1 MLITF
6 TLAIIPIIFLGIFIY
21 KSDVVEKEPIF
32 LLCKLFIFGVIS
44 TIPCVFIE
52 SLFIKTI
59 GTSFDTNTILYKLLV
74 SIFCIA
80 LVEEGYKALFTYT
93 IAFKDKNFN
102 HVFDGIVYSVFTSLG
117 FACLENILYGF
128 EYGTGATL
136 IRAITSVPAHAF
148 FGVFM
153 GYYLGLAK
161 QEKRK
166 KNNKKFRLYSLLSII
181 VPIIIHGLYDFLLL
195 TNNDFM
201 IIIFFILVIGLYFMS
216 YIKIKKLNEIPTM
229 ME

>member
-6 TLAIIPIIFLGIFIY
+6 ILAIIPIIFLGLFIY
-21 KSDVVEKEPIF
+21 KSDVVEKEPIY

-52 SLFIKTI
+52 SLFIKTVFS
-59 GTSFDTNTILYKLLV
+59 SFDTNTIIYKLLV

-93 IAFKDKNFN
+93 IAYKDKNFN

-153 GYYLGLAK
+153 GYYIGLSK

-166 KNNKKFRLYSLLSII
+166 HNIKKFRSYTLLSII
-181 VPIIIHGLYDFLLL
+181 IPIIIHGIYDFLLL
-195 TNNDFM
+195 TNNNFM

-216 YIKIKKLNEIPTM
+216 YIKIKKLNKVPTM
-229 ME
+229 IE